1 MFGSRVKVAAAAAVL
16 GVAGFSAAAVAGG
29 GRDFETDL
37 HGFEEVPTVSSG
49 AGGQMEA
56 ENNRAGTEIRF
67 HLNAGGRTRQYHGHV
82 TEPEPG
88 RVLAERYADGGVT
101 TFTVTPEG
109 SGSRVRIETTAEAKG
124 ISGVVARVLAPRL
137 LRPLF
142 TDELARLDQYTQT
155 QA

>member
-1 MFGSRVKVAAAAAVL
+1 MATLRIRAERSMAAPPERVYRCIADYRTHHPKFLPPAFSQFRVEQG
-16 GVAGFSAAAVAGG
+16 GVG
-29 GRDFETDL
+29 
-37 HGFEEVPTVSSG
+37 
-49 AGGQMEA
+49 
-56 ENNRAGTEIRF
+56 AGTEIRF

-88 RVLAERYADGGVT
+88 RVLAEQYADGGVT

-109 SGSRVRIETTAEAKG
+109 SGSRVRIETTAEATG

-142 TDELARLDQYTQT
+142 TDELARLDQSTQT

>member
-1 MFGSRVKVAAAAAVL
+1 MATIRIRAERVMTAPAERVYRCIADYHAHHPKFLPPAFSHFSVEQG
-16 GVAGFSAAAVAGG
+16 GVG
-29 GRDFETDL
+29 
-37 HGFEEVPTVSSG
+37 
-49 AGGQMEA
+49 
-56 ENNRAGTEIRF
+56 AGTEIRF
-67 HLNAGGRTRQYHGHV
+67 QLKAAGRTLQYHGHV

-88 RVLAERYADGGVT
+88 RVLAETYADGGVT

-109 SGSRVRIETTAEAKG
+109 SGSRVRIETTAEATG

-142 TDELARLDQYTQT
+142 TDELARLDQSTQT

>member
-1 MFGSRVKVAAAAAVL
+1 MATLRIRAERSLAAPSERVYRCIADYRAHHPRFLPPAFSNFRVEQG
-16 GVAGFSAAAVAGG
+16 GVG
-29 GRDFETDL
+29 
-37 HGFEEVPTVSSG
+37 
-49 AGGQMEA
+49 
-56 ENNRAGTEIRF
+56 AGTEIRF
-67 HLNAGGRTRQYHGHV
+67 QLKAGGRTLQYHGHV

-88 RVLAERYADGGVT
+88 RVLAETYADGGVT

-109 SGSRVRIETTAEAKG
+109 SGSRVSIETTAEARG
-124 ISGVVARVLAPRL
+124 IQGLFARLLAPRL

>member
-1 MFGSRVKVAAAAAVL
+1 MAILRIRAERAMAAPPERVYRCIADYREHHPNFLPPAFSNFRVEQG
-16 GVAGFSAAAVAGG
+16 GVG
-29 GRDFETDL
+29 T
-37 HGFEEVPTVSSG
+37 
-49 AGGQMEA
+49 
-56 ENNRAGTEIRF
+56 GTEIRF
-67 HLNAGGRTRQYHGHV
+67 DLTVGGRTLQYHGHV

-88 RVLAERYADGGVT
+88 RVLAETYADGGVT

-124 ISGVVARVLAPRL
+124 IQGVFARLLAPRL

-142 TDELARLDQYTQT
+142 DDELARLDRYTQA

>member
-1 MFGSRVKVAAAAAVL
+1 MATLRIRAERSMAAPPERVYRCIADYRAHHSRFLPPAFSHFQVVQG
-16 GVAGFSAAAVAGG
+16 GVG
-29 GRDFETDL
+29 
-37 HGFEEVPTVSSG
+37 
-49 AGGQMEA
+49 
-56 ENNRAGTEIRF
+56 AGTEIRF
-67 HLNAGGRTRQYHGHV
+67 HLKAGGRTLQYHGHV

>member
-1 MFGSRVKVAAAAAVL
+1 MAILRIHAERWMAAPPERVYRCIADYRVHHPQFLPPAFSQFQVVQG
-16 GVAGFSAAAVAGG
+16 GVG
-29 GRDFETDL
+29 
-37 HGFEEVPTVSSG
+37 
-49 AGGQMEA
+49 
-56 ENNRAGTEIRF
+56 AGTEIRF
-67 HLNAGGRTRQYHGHV
+67 QLTVGGRTLAYHGQV

-101 TFTVTPEG
+101 TFTVTPDG
-109 SGSRVRIETTAEAKG
+109 SGSRVRIETTADAPG
-124 ISGVVARVLAPRL
+124 FQGMVARVLAPRL